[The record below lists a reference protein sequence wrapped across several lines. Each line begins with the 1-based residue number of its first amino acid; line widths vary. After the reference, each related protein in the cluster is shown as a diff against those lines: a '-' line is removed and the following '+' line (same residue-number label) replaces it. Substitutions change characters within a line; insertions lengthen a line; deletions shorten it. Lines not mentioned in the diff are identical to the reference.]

1 MPYHIIK
8 KGNQYAVVTVT
19 TGKNHGFT
27 TKTKAEAQLRLLNML
42 YVKTKV

>member
-8 KGNQYAVVTVT
+8 KGNQYAVETLT
-19 TGKNHGFT
+19 TKKIHGFT

-42 YVKTKV
+42 YVKTKN

>member
-8 KGNQYAVVTVT
+8 KNNLYAVITTT

-27 TKTKAEAQLRLLNML
+27 TKAKAEAQLRLLNML